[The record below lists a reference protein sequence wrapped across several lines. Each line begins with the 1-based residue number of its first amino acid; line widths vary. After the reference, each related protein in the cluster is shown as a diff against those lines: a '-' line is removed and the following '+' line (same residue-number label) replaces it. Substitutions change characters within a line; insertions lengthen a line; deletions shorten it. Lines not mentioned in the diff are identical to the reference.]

1 MFYSYVKENVFAA
14 VEIRYERGRGWYHF
28 SMKSLRK
35 GTFAVKGKGVG
46 YLSGSSHCKDLLSAL
61 PFPSLVTTIHCTL
74 HNYEFITLLHAPVCM
89 PFFRQFHGTSKLT
102 FLYATLNHYCFT
114 FYNRRHIVRKKQE
127 KKTFCKMFFFQKK

>member
-14 VEIRYERGRGWYHF
+14 VEIRYVRGRGRYHF

-35 GTFAVKGKGVG
+35 LAVKGKGVG

-61 PFPSLVTTIHCTL
+61 SSPSLVTTIHCTL
-74 HNYEFITLLHAPVCM
+74 HNYEFKTLLQCTGMHAV
-89 PFFRQFHGTSKLT
+89 FFRQFHGTSKLT

-114 FYNRRHIVRKKQE
+114 IYNRRHIVRKKQE

>member
-1 MFYSYVKENVFAA
+1 MKENVFAA
-14 VEIRYERGRGWYHF
+14 VEIRYARGRGRYHF

-89 PFFRQFHGTSKLT
+89 PFFLDNSMERLS
-102 FLYATLNHYCFT
+102 
-114 FYNRRHIVRKKQE
+114 
-127 KKTFCKMFFFQKK
+127 